1 MPPRRQN
8 GASTNVSTR
17 QATPAPEDVT
27 PKEINSL
34 PPVIGINFGNSYA
47 SIGAFTKENVVEC
60 IANEDGERQIAC
72 AISFHNEEL
81 YIGSQAKAQ
90 LVKNAPNTITGF
102 RNLLGKKFSSLP
114 KEVTEATTSCRPIP
128 FPGQPETIGYAVS
141 VLASAPSHLATPNPS
156 VPPSAVASA
165 APSNAPTPRPSSPSQ
180 NFETRY
186 LTVREVTAIFLRS
199 LIKSAED
206 FLGKTIEGIVV
217 TVPATFTEEAKDE
230 LESAAKDIGVRV
242 LQLLD
247 EAGAAAGV
255 TTSEAWTAVG
265 AGTEE
270 EQAAQLSLTPD
281 RTQLVV
287 DLGSSSLSL
296 HLLSIRQGL
305 AYVLA
310 HSSTSNVG
318 SQAIDDKLIA
328 FFATDFT
335 KKTRIALSVSAP
347 SSGKLLPNQ
356 EVQDARAEAKL
367 RLAIEHTKRTLSA
380 SPGAA
385 TCSVESLKEGV
396 DFNGSINRLRF
407 DMIAAPVYA
416 AVAAEVTK
424 LLTSGNTA
432 LDAHQI
438 DEIVYVGGSTALP
451 GLDERLLLE
460 CGFREDI
467 ATPFAR
473 GVVVG
478 GGVGE
483 PTTVLAR
490 GCAIQAG
497 CLWALVGSSSKEDA
511 ELLESFARHPET
523 KAAKILDVRA
533 TTRTIGVVFPGAVAG
548 ADEDSIEKQVG
559 GVYVPL
565 ILHET
570 ALPARRAVSLDVQV
584 AEGSSA
590 KVVAEIWEVEE
601 GIKVEKVVVPR
612 DEDEEDEEEEEEE
625 ETVKKATVTKKT
637 LLGVIEFA
645 PKLAIKTAKGKG
657 AASSRTQGKA
667 YTRVQ
672 VKGVVGVDGKVDV
685 EVEEVGGSS
694 DVQGAKGSVS
704 VPAL

>member
-1 MPPRRQN
+1 MAPRKQN

-17 QATPAPEDVT
+17 QATPAPEEVL

-47 SIGAFTKENVVEC
+47 SIGAFTKESVVEC

-81 YIGSQAKAQ
+81 YIGNQAKAQ
-90 LVKNAPNTITGF
+90 LVKNAANTITGF

-114 KEVTEATTSCRPIP
+114 KEVTENTTSCQPIP

-141 VLASAPSHLATPNPS
+141 VLASAPSHVVSPNPS
-156 VPPSAVASA
+156 VPPSA

-180 NFETRY
+180 AFETRY

-199 LIKSAED
+199 LVKSAED
-206 FLGKTIEGIVV
+206 FLGKTVEGIVV

-230 LESAAKDIGVRV
+230 LEGAAKDIGVRV

-255 TTSEAWTAVG
+255 TTSEAWTAAG
-265 AGTEE
+265 AGTDE
-270 EQAAQLSLTPD
+270 EQAAQLALLPD
-281 RTQLVV
+281 RTQLIV

-310 HSSTSNVG
+310 HSSTSSVG

-335 KKTRIALSVSAP
+335 KKTKVALSVSAP
-347 SSGKLLPNQ
+347 SSGKPLPNQ
-356 EVQDARAEAKL
+356 SVHDARAEAKL

-424 LLTSGNTA
+424 LLTSGEVT

-451 GLDERLLLE
+451 GLDQRLLVE

-478 GGVGE
+478 GGVGD

-490 GCAIQAG
+490 GCAVQAG
-497 CLWALVGSSSKEDA
+497 CLWALVGSASKEDA
-511 ELLESFARHPET
+511 ELLESFSRHPET
-523 KAAKILDVRA
+523 KAAKALDVRA
-533 TTRTIGVVFPGAVAG
+533 TTRTIGVVFPGEVDG

-559 GVYVPL
+559 GLFVPL

-570 ALPARRAVSLDVQV
+570 ALPARRAVSLDVEV
-584 AEGSSA
+584 AEGSGA
-590 KVVAEIWEVEE
+590 KVVAEVWEVEE
-601 GIKVEKVVVPR
+601 GVKVEKIVIPR
-612 DEDEEDEEEEEEE
+612 DEEDAEDEDEEDEEDI
-625 ETVKKATVTKKT
+625 VKKPTLVKKS
-637 LLGVIEFA
+637 LLGVVEFA

-657 AASSRTQGKA
+657 AASSRTQGKT

-672 VKGVVGVDGKVDV
+672 VVGVVGVDGKVDV
-685 EVEEVGGSS
+685 DVEEVGAGA
-694 DVQGAKGSVS
+694 DVQGAKGAVH